1 MIMEVRN
8 FNLQWLSGVGAAFWG
23 SFAPIQDMLLG
34 VFIFIGIDFI
44 VGCIASCKRA
54 KRRKTRWFFESAKA
68 WNTIYKLAFSL
79 IAVSLSHY
87 LDTKIFDFVD
97 LKLPNMV
104 AGFVCGTEFWSFLEN
119 AGDISEHP
127 VFKAIRKITKRKIN
141 RVIDCE
147 EGEILN
153 ENDYGNKGYQG

>member
-34 VFIFIGIDFI
+34 GFIFIGIDFI
-44 VGCIASCKRA
+44 VGCIASYKRA

-119 AGDISEHP
+119 AGDISEHL

>member
-44 VGCIASCKRA
+44 VGCIASYKRA

-119 AGDISEHP
+119 AGDISEHL

-141 RVIDCE
+141 KVIDCE

>member
-8 FNLQWLSGVGAAFWG
+8 FNMQWLAGAG
-23 SFAPIQDMLLG
+23 STLLGAFAPIQDMLIG
-34 VFIFIGIDFI
+34 VFIFIAIDFV
-44 VGCIASCKRA
+44 VGCIASYKRA
-54 KRRKTRWFFESAKA
+54 KRRKVKWYFESAKA

-79 IAVSLSHY
+79 IAVSLSYY

-127 VFKAIRKITKRKIN
+127 VFLAIRKITKRKIN
-141 RVIDCE
+141 RVI
-147 EGEILN
+147 EGDGPEMNLD
-153 ENDYGNKGYQG
+153 NDKN

>member
-34 VFIFIGIDFI
+34 VFIGIDFI
-44 VGCIASCKRA
+44 VGCIASYKRA

>member
-23 SFAPIQDMLLG
+23 SFATIQDMLLG

-44 VGCIASCKRA
+44 VGCIASYKRA

-97 LKLPNMV
+97 LKLSNMV

-141 RVIDCE
+141 RAIDCE

>member
-44 VGCIASCKRA
+44 VGCIASYKRA
-54 KRRKTRWFFESAKA
+54 KIRKTRWFFESAKA

-119 AGDISEHP
+119 AGDISEHS

>member
-1 MIMEVRN
+1 MV
-8 FNLQWLSGVGAAFWG
+8 
-23 SFAPIQDMLLG
+23 
-34 VFIFIGIDFI
+34 
-44 VGCIASCKRA
+44 
-54 KRRKTRWFFESAKA
+54 FESAKA

>member
-44 VGCIASCKRA
+44 VGCIASYKRA
-54 KRRKTRWFFESAKA
+54 KIRKTRWFFESAKA

-79 IAVSLSHY
+79 IAVFLSHY